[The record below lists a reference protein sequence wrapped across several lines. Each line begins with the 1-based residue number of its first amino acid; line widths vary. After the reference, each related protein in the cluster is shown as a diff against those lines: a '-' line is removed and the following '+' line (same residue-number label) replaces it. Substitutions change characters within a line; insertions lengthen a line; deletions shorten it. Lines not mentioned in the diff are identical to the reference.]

1 MKPDLFWIPGP
12 WLGRL
17 AIAARPRGGEWLYD
31 ELSSLHAAGVDVVV
45 SLLTEEETVEMG
57 LADEAKAAEAAR
69 VEYTSFPIPDRG
81 VPSSDSGLASLI
93 AAISKDLMA
102 RKNVAFHCRQGLGRS
117 GLIAAAVLVASGL
130 DPERAIETISLAR
143 GQAIP
148 ETREQRAW
156 IQELPFLLPVP
167 SRG

>member
-31 ELSSLHAAGVDVVV
+31 EISRLHAAGVDVIVT
-45 SLLTEEETVEMG
+45 LLTEEETIELG

-81 VPSSDSGLASLI
+81 VPSSASRLASLI
-93 AAISKDLMA
+93 AAISRALMA
-102 RKNVAFHCRQGLGRS
+102 GKNVALHCRQGLGRS

-148 ETREQRAW
+148 ETPEQRAW
-156 IQELPFLLPVP
+156 IQELPFLRPVAA
-167 SRG
+167 R

>member
-1 MKPDLFWIPGP
+1 MKADLFGIPTP

-31 ELSSLHAAGVDVVV
+31 ELSSLHAARVDVIV
-45 SLLTEEETVEMG
+45 SLLTEEETIELD
-57 LADEAKAAEAAR
+57 LADEPKAAKAAR

-81 VPSSDSGLASLI
+81 VPSPVSEPESLI
-93 AAISKDLMA
+93 ATILRDLMA
-102 RKNVAFHCRQGLGRS
+102 GKNVALHCRQGLGRS

-148 ETREQRAW
+148 ETPGQRAW
-156 IQELPFLLPVP
+156 IQELPFLRPVP
-167 SRG
+167 AR